1 MSAPSLASVVGVGLM
16 NVDELFL
23 VDSLPVFGGSRKAL
37 AHSRQCGGPAPTA
50 MACLARLGVA
60 TQILARIGNDADGDF
75 LCAEMARLG
84 VGIDYVQRE
93 SGASRVTGVFVD
105 AASGD
110 RGFLATP
117 QHVADLT
124 STDINPMTMAGAQV
138 VLVDDADEAGLAA
151 ARCAHEAGQR
161 VVFDGTWQS
170 EGLDEF
176 LPLVDVAIVSEF
188 FARRWMPAAKD
199 EEIVGELLERGTGT
213 AVLTLGARGSMAATP
228 SGELLRTP
236 TFPVDILDTTGA
248 GDAFHGGYIYGM
260 LQAWPLPD
268 VLRFAS
274 ATGALNCRH
283 LGGQGGLPS
292 LADVQNLLETHAN
305 LVCVVG

>member
-1 MSAPSLASVVGVGLM
+1 MSAPSPATVVGVGLM

-23 VDSLPVFGGSRKAL
+23 VDSLPVLGGSRKAI

-50 MACLARLGVA
+50 MACLARFGVS
-60 TQILARIGNDADGDF
+60 TRILARIGSDANADF
-75 LCAEMARLG
+75 LCNQMARLG
-84 VGIDYVQRE
+84 VGIDFIQRD
-93 SGASRVTGVFVD
+93 SGACRVTGVFVD

-117 QHVADLT
+117 QDVADLT
-124 STDINPMTMAGAQV
+124 ATDINPQAMAGAQV
-138 VLVDDADEAGLAA
+138 VLVDDADEAGIAA
-151 ARCAHEAGQR
+151 ARYAREAGQR

-170 EGLDEF
+170 EKLDEF

-188 FARRWMPAAKD
+188 FARRWMPEAPD
-199 EEIVGELLERGTGT
+199 EEIVGELLARGVET
-213 AVLTLGARGSMAATP
+213 AVLTLGALGSITATP
-228 SGELLRTP
+228 SGGLLKTP
-236 TFPVDILDTTGA
+236 AFPVDVLDTTGA

-260 LQAWPLPD
+260 LQSWPLPE

-274 ATGALNCRH
+274 AAGALNCRQ

-292 LADVQNLLETHAN
+292 LVEVQNLLTTHEN
-305 LVCVVG
+305 LVSVVG